1 MTKFTL
7 TYAWTIIA
15 IGIAILVSGVWQ
27 WQSASG
33 TAFGVCLALAVFAS
47 TLKLKLTGLEETISP
62 GFVFVLISVA
72 MLSWT
77 ETVVIAVAS
86 GLVQCLWRA
95 KTPPSPLQIGFAAG
109 TMAMAG
115 GLTHGVTWG
124 LAAGM
129 RGTDDMAVI
138 LGVAGVVLLVS
149 NTLIVSTIVCL
160 IKEGP
165 FEMVWRSV
173 QCRAVPYYLAGGLI
187 ADVWVRAKLTGPT
200 SIALLAAISVYLLSM
215 CFRELERLAWQPQA
229 VKLRAG

>member
-1 MTKFTL
+1 MTKFAL

-15 IGIAILVSGVWQ
+15 IGAAILVSAAWQ
-27 WQSASG
+27 WQSANG

-47 TLKLKLTGLEETISP
+47 TLKLKLTGLTETISP
-62 GFVFVLISVA
+62 GFVFLLISVA
-72 MLSWT
+72 MLSWS

-86 GLVQCLWRA
+86 GLMQSLWKPKA
-95 KTPPSPLQIGFAAG
+95 PPSWLQIGFAAG

-124 LAAGM
+124 LVGM

-138 LGVAGVVLLVS
+138 LGVAGVVLLVT
-149 NTLIVSTIVCL
+149 NTVIVSTIVCL